1 MPMQVQTPN
10 GLMQVQIPPGLQPG
24 MAFLI
29 QVPQPTSSAPRNS
42 AQRNEGAEEVAMQTS
57 VSAAPREAQE
67 TQLDPEWIAA
77 RQASLEIAAR
87 EASLETQLDPD
98 WIAAR
103 EASLVEAKRMAERGS
118 LEEAALEQ
126 ALALSLA
133 QPQEA
138 TKPGPS
144 SLGAEVAALEAEI
157 AALQAGHTMDQMQEP
172 PVQDSSAVPFG
183 LPANDVW
190 EDG

>member
-1 MPMQVQTPN
+1 MDPEWIEAQQASVEIAVRASLQNSAQRNEGTEMSVQVPPNLQGGMPMQVQTPN

-42 AQRNEGAEEVAMQTS
+42 TQRNEGAEEVAMQTS

-67 TQLDPEWIAA
+67 TQLDPDWIAA

-87 EASLETQLDPD
+87 EASLETQMDAD

-103 EASLVEAKRMAERGS
+103 EASLVEARRRAERGPS
-118 LEEAALEQ
+118 YQKELEQ
-126 ALALSLA
+126 ALALSRA
-133 QPQEA
+133 
-138 TKPGPS
+138 
-144 SLGAEVAALEAEI
+144 
-157 AALQAGHTMDQMQEP
+157 
-172 PVQDSSAVPFG
+172 
-183 LPANDVW
+183 
-190 EDG
+190 